1 MRNACNRS
9 NNRATTS
16 RMSTSSL
23 VWLLLLLCHGIEG
36 QQLVYARGQRSLYGP
51 PSLDWNTIGSFNP
64 IGLGHMTK
72 DELLT
77 LLEAWQDADED
88 TKPPA
93 PEPAEHVVPTAAPHE
108 HLPAPPP
115 PHRPAPPAHPAPLP
129 PRPAPAPAPTP
140 APGAPVTVRLPAFVP
155 IQLSAMFTPP
165 APAGGAQG
173 AAAPVD
179 TGIALDIDN
188 GDMVAQSN
196 ERASPRLFRFMQVP
210 MIAAQ
215 PRARSPQPPVVRNTL
230 ESVDA
235 GIAPL
240 SNLVQAKALN
250 ASDRPKDLPIV
261 AMRQAPPVR
270 PRFALPPFLANAPG
284 PLELVPS
291 SQIIGEWRE

>member
-1 MRNACNRS
+1 MRNTCNWS

-23 VWLLLLLCHGIEG
+23 VWLLLLLCHGIKG

-93 PEPAEHVVPTAAPHE
+93 PEPAEHAVPTAAPPE
-108 HLPAPPP
+108 
-115 PHRPAPPAHPAPLP
+115 R
-129 PRPAPAPAPTP
+129 PAPAPTP

-179 TGIALDIDN
+179 TGIALNIDN
-188 GDMVAQSN
+188 GAVGLDMVAQSN
-196 ERASPRLFRFMQVP
+196 DRASPRLFRFMQLP

-215 PRARSPQPPVVRNTL
+215 PRARSAQPPVARNTL
-230 ESVDA
+230 ESVDS
-235 GIAPL
+235 GIAP
-240 SNLVQAKALN
+240 LVQAKALS

-261 AMRQAPPVR
+261 AVRQAPPVR
-270 PRFALPPFLANAPG
+270 PRFALPPFIANAPG